1 MPLPAPRPP
10 RQDDPVG
17 SSGATPSWA
26 ARMAEADPA
35 PPLPPAAAPQQQM
48 PLFHADDLAPA
59 PASMRKRGARLP
71 GRIKALLTKQ
81 AAPDAAAPAGAGS
94 RLPNSSW
101 PDSFFDVNAGS

>member
-1 MPLPAPRPP
+1 MPPPMPRLS
-10 RQDDPVG
+10 RDDDPAG

-35 PPLPPAAAPQQQM
+35 PPQPPAAAPQQQM

-59 PASMRKRGARLP
+59 AVRKRGARLP

-81 AAPDAAAPAGAGS
+81 VAPDAATAPGDSS
-94 RLPNSSW
+94 RPPNSSW